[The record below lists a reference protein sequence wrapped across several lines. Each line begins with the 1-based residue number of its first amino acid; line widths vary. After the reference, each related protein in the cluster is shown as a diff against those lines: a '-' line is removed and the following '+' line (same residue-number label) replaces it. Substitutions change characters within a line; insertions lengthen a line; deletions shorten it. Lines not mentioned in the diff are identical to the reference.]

1 MRSGAKIGIAG
12 GVFVVVAG
20 GVGYGA
26 YNLWNGLTGSG
37 TGDGSTGTTQAAP
50 ARTGPPTADETSGVA
65 KDFLAAWAK
74 GDADRAAQLTNNVA
88 DSQPLLAG
96 YRADAHVTRV
106 TLTPGAA
113 SGTKVPFTVKATIS
127 YEGKTKPWSYASSLS
142 VVRGLT
148 TGRALVDWD
157 PSVVHPDLKKGQTL
171 TTGEA
176 ESAPIKAVD
185 VNGVELTKAKYP
197 SLGPVLDSLRQK
209 YGDKAGGKP
218 GIETY
223 IGASGSAGGATE
235 GSGDGSADSPAPAR
249 TLLTLSKGTPALL
262 HTTLDARAQAAAEVA
277 VKKFSES
284 SVVAVRPSTGEIR
297 AIANNRA
304 DAFDAATQGKL
315 APGSTMKIMT
325 AAMLIDNGLA
335 SEKSPLLCEPSVTW
349 QGQTFHNLDNFSI
362 PGGTMEKA
370 FARSCN
376 TAFIKPVGKLNDRG
390 IADTALPDTAKKY
403 FGIGSVWNVG
413 IPTFDGSVPQT
424 SGPNTAAAMIGQ
436 GLVQMNPLNMA
447 SVTATARSGAFHQ
460 PVIVPRSLREG
471 DTATARP
478 LPAATAQQLRDMMHI
493 TATAGYG
500 TGTVAMSGV
509 GGYKGAKTGSAE
521 VDAQGKS
528 NSWFTGFSNDLA
540 AAAVVQS
547 GGHGGDAAGPVVA
560 AVLAAGS

>member
-1 MRSGAKIGIAG
+1 MRNGVKIGIVG
-12 GVFVVVAG
+12 GAFAVVAG

-26 YNLWNGLTGSG
+26 YNIWNALDGAHAG
-37 TGDGSTGTTQAAP
+37 GDPTGTTQAAP
-50 ARTGPPTADETSGVA
+50 ARTGPPTTDEISGAA

-74 GDADRAAQLTNNVA
+74 GDADKASQLTNDAA

-96 YRADAHVTRV
+96 YREDAHVTKV
-106 TLTPGAA
+106 TLTPGTA
-113 SGTKVPFTVKATIS
+113 SGAKVPFTVRATIS
-127 YEGKTKPWSYASSLS
+127 YEGKTKPWSYTSSLS
-142 VVRGLT
+142 VVRGVT
-148 TGRALVDWD
+148 SGRALVEWD
-157 PSVVHPDLKKGQTL
+157 PSVIHPDLKKGETL

-185 VNGVELTKAKYP
+185 HNGAELTKAKYP
-197 SLGPVLDSLRQK
+197 SLGPVLDALRQK

-223 IGASGSAGGATE
+223 IGAT
-235 GSGDGSADSPAPAR
+235 GSADSAAPAK

-262 HTTLDARAQAAAEVA
+262 HTTLDAGAQAAAETA

-284 SVVAVRPSTGEIR
+284 SVVAVKASTGEIR

-304 DAFDAATQGKL
+304 DAFNAATQGKL

-325 AAMLIDNGLA
+325 ATMLINNGLA
-335 SEKSPLLCEPSVTW
+335 AEKSPILCPESVLW

-362 PGGTMEKA
+362 ANGTMEQS

-376 TAFIKPVGKLNDRG
+376 TAFIKPVGTLHDRG

-424 SGPNTAAAMIGQ
+424 TGPNTAAAMIGQ

-460 PVIVPRSLREG
+460 PVIVPGSLRDG
-471 DTATARP
+471 GTATAQP
-478 LPAATAQQLRDMMHI
+478 LPANTAQQVRDMMHT

-528 NSWFTGFSNDLA
+528 NSWFAGFSNDLA

>member
-1 MRSGAKIGIAG
+1 MRNGAKIGIVG
-12 GVFVVVAG
+12 GVFAVVAG

-26 YNLWNGLTGSG
+26 YNIWNAVDGSG
-37 TGDGSTGTTQAAP
+37 GGGGSINTAQAAP
-50 ARTGPPTADETSGVA
+50 ARRTGPPTADEISGTA

-74 GDADRAAQLTNNVA
+74 GDADGAAGLTDNAA

-96 YRADAHVTRV
+96 YRTDAHVSKV

-113 SGTKVPFTVKATIS
+113 SGAKVPFTVKATVS
-127 YEGKTKPWSYASSLS
+127 YEGKTKPWSYASSLR
-142 VVRGLT
+142 VVRGVT
-148 TGRALVDWD
+148 TGRALVDWE
-157 PSVVHPDLKKGQTL
+157 PSVIHPDLKKDETL

-176 ESAPIKAVD
+176 ESAPVKAVD
-185 VNGVELTKAKYP
+185 HNGAELTKAKYP

-223 IGASGSAGGATE
+223 I
-235 GSGDGSADSPAPAR
+235 SGDGSDDATPAR

-262 HTTLDARAQAAAEVA
+262 HTTLDAGAQAAAETA

-284 SVVAVRPSTGEIR
+284 SVVAVKASTGEIR

-335 SEKSPLLCEPSVTW
+335 SEKSPLLCEPSVLW

-362 PGGTMEKA
+362 PGGTMEQA

-413 IPTFDGSVPQT
+413 IPTFDGGVPQT

-471 DTATARP
+471 DTATAQP
-478 LPAATAQQLRDMMHI
+478 LPANTAQQLRDMMHT

-500 TGTVAMSGV
+500 TGTAAMSGV

-528 NSWFTGFSNDLA
+528 NSWFTGFSDDLA

>member
-1 MRSGAKIGIAG
+1 MRNGVKIGIVG
-12 GVFVVVAG
+12 GAFAVVAG
-20 GVGYGA
+20 GAGYGA
-26 YNLWNGLTGSG
+26 YNIWNAVDGSG
-37 TGDGSTGTTQAAP
+37 GGAGDSTGTTQAAP
-50 ARTGPPTADETSGVA
+50 VRTGPPTADEISGAA

-74 GDADRAAQLTNNVA
+74 GDADTASRLTNNA
-88 DSQPLLAG
+88 TDSQALLTG
-96 YRADAHVTRV
+96 YREDAHVTRV

-113 SGTKVPFTVKATIS
+113 SGAKVPFTVKATVS
-127 YEGKTKPWSYASSLS
+127 FEGKTKPWSYTSSLS

-148 TGRALVDWD
+148 TGRALVDWA
-157 PSVVHPDLKKGQTL
+157 PSVVHPDLAKGETL

-185 VNGVELTKAKYP
+185 DNGAELTKEKYP

-223 IGASGSAGGATE
+223 IAGA
-235 GSGDGSADSPAPAR
+235 GSADSTAPAK

-262 HTTLDARAQAAAEVA
+262 HTTLDARAQAAAETA

-284 SVVAVRPSTGEIR
+284 SVVAVKPSTGEIR
-297 AIANNRA
+297 AVANNRE
-304 DAFDAATQGKL
+304 DAFNAAMQGKL

-325 AAMLIDNGLA
+325 AAMLINNGLA
-335 SEKSPLLCEPSVTW
+335 AEKSPILCEPSVMW

-362 PGGTMEKA
+362 PSGTMEQS

-460 PVIVPRSLREG
+460 PVIVPASLRDG
-471 DTATARP
+471 NTASAQP
-478 LPAATAQQLRDMMHI
+478 LPANTAQQLRDMMHT

-528 NSWFTGFSNDLA
+528 NSWFAGFSNDLA

>member
-1 MRSGAKIGIAG
+1 MRNGAKIGIAG

-26 YNLWNGLTGSG
+26 YNLWNGLNGSG
-37 TGDGSTGTTQAAP
+37 GGSGGSTGTTQAAP
-50 ARTGPPTADETSGVA
+50 ARTGPPTADEISGTA

-74 GDADRAAQLTNNVA
+74 GDASAAAQLTNDAA
-88 DSQPLLAG
+88 DAQPLLAG

-113 SGTKVPFTVKATIS
+113 TGAQVPFTVRATVS
-127 YEGKTKPWSYASSLS
+127 FEGSTKPWSYASSLS
-142 VVRGLT
+142 VVRGVT

-157 PSVVHPDLKKGQTL
+157 PSVVHPDLKKGETL

-185 VNGVELTKAKYP
+185 RSGAVLTKEKYP
-197 SLGPVLDSLRQK
+197 SLGPVLDALRQK

-218 GIETY
+218 GVETY
-223 IGASGSAGGATE
+223 IGA
-235 GSGDGSADSPAPAR
+235 DGSADSDAPAK

-262 HTTLDARAQAAAEVA
+262 HTTLDARTQAAAEGA
-277 VKKFSES
+277 VKKFGES
-284 SVVAVRPSTGEIR
+284 SVVAVKASTGEIR
-297 AIANNRA
+297 AVANNRS
-304 DAFDAATQGKL
+304 DSFNAAMQGTL

-325 AAMLIDNGLA
+325 AAMLINNGLA
-335 SEKSPLLCEPSVTW
+335 SEKSPILCPVSVTW
-349 QGQTFHNLDNFSI
+349 QSQTFHNLDNFSI
-362 PGGTMEKA
+362 PGGTLEQS

-376 TAFIKPVGKLNDRG
+376 TAFIKPLGRFSEHH
-390 IADTALPDTAKKY
+390 IAADSALPDTAKKY

-413 IPTFDGSVPQT
+413 VPTFDGSVPQAA
-424 SGPNTAAAMIGQ
+424 GPNTAAAMIGQ
-436 GLVQMNPLNMA
+436 GQVQMNPLNMA
-447 SVTATARSGAFHQ
+447 SVTATARSGAFRQ
-460 PVIVPRSLREG
+460 PVIVPRSLIG
-471 DTATARP
+471 GALATAQP
-478 LPAATAQQLRDMMHI
+478 LPYNTAQQLRDMMHT

-500 TGTVAMSGV
+500 TGTAAMAGV

-528 NSWFTGFSNDLA
+528 NSWFAGFSDDLA

>member
-1 MRSGAKIGIAG
+1 MRNGAKIGIVG
-12 GVFVVVAG
+12 GVFAVVVG

-26 YNLWNGLTGSG
+26 YNLWNGLNGSG
-37 TGDGSTGTTQAAP
+37 GGGSGPTGTTQAAP
-50 ARTGPPTADETSGVA
+50 ARTGPPTADEISGAA
-65 KDFLAAWAK
+65 KAFLAAWAK
-74 GDADRAAQLTNNVA
+74 GDADAASQLTDNAA
-88 DSQPLLAG
+88 DAQPLLAG
-96 YRADAHVTRV
+96 YREDAHVTRV
-106 TLTPGAA
+106 VLTPGAA
-113 SGTKVPFTVKATIS
+113 SGAKVPFTVKATVS
-127 YEGKTKPWSYASSLS
+127 YKGETKPWSYTSSLS
-142 VVRGLT
+142 VVRGVT
-148 TGRALVDWD
+148 TGRALVDWE
-157 PSVVHPDLKKGQTL
+157 PSVVHPDLKKGETL

-176 ESAPIKAVD
+176 RSAPIKAVD
-185 VNGVELTKAKYP
+185 HNGTELTKEKYP
-197 SLGPVLDSLRQK
+197 SLGPVLDALRQK
-209 YGDKAGGKP
+209 YGDKAGGRP

-223 IGASGSAGGATE
+223 IGA
-235 GSGDGSADSPAPAR
+235 DGSADSTAPAK

-277 VKKFSES
+277 VKRFSES

-297 AIANNRA
+297 AIANNRD
-304 DAFDAATQGKL
+304 DAFNAATQGKL

-325 AAMLIDNGLA
+325 AAMLINNGLA
-335 SEKSPLLCEPSVTW
+335 SENSPLLCEPSVVW

-362 PGGTMEKA
+362 PGGTMAKA

-376 TAFIKPVGKLNDRG
+376 TAFIKPVGKLHDRG

-403 FGIGSVWNVG
+403 FGIGAVWNVG

-424 SGPNTAAAMIGQ
+424 TGPNTAAAMIGQ

-460 PVIVPRSLREG
+460 PVIVPGSLRDG
-471 DTATARP
+471 DTATAQP
-478 LPAATAQQLRDMMHI
+478 LPAGTAQQLRDMMHT

-500 TGTVAMSGV
+500 TGTAAMSGV

-528 NSWFTGFSNDLA
+528 NSWFTGFSDDLA

>member
-1 MRSGAKIGIAG
+1 MRNGVKIGIVG
-12 GVFVVVAG
+12 GAFVVVAG

-26 YNLWNGLTGSG
+26 YNIWNGLNSSDGG
-37 TGDGSTGTTQAAP
+37 GSTDTAQAAP
-50 ARTGPPTADETSGVA
+50 ARTGPPTADEISGAA
-65 KDFLAAWAK
+65 KGFLAAWAK
-74 GDADRAAQLTNNVA
+74 GDADKASQLTNNAA

-113 SGTKVPFTVKATIS
+113 SGAKVPFTVKATIS
-127 YEGKTKPWSYASSLS
+127 YEGKTKPWSYTSSLS

-157 PSVVHPDLKKGQTL
+157 PSVIHPDLKKGETL

-185 VNGVELTKAKYP
+185 HNGAELTKEKYP
-197 SLGPVLDSLRQK
+197 SLGPVLDALRQK

-223 IGASGSAGGATE
+223 IGAADSS
-235 GSGDGSADSPAPAR
+235 DGTASSDSPAPAK

-262 HTTLDARAQAAAEVA
+262 HTTLDAGAQAAAETA

-284 SVVAVRPSTGEIR
+284 SVVAVKASTGEIR
-297 AIANNRA
+297 AIANNRD
-304 DAFDAATQGKL
+304 DAFNAATQGKL

-325 AAMLIDNGLA
+325 ATMLINNGLA
-335 SEKSPLLCEPSVTW
+335 AEKSPILCPESVTW

-362 PGGTMEKA
+362 ANGTMEQS

-403 FGIGSVWNVG
+403 FGIGSEWNVG
-413 IPTFDGSVPQT
+413 IPTFDGSVPKT
-424 SGPNTAAAMIGQ
+424 TGPNTAAAMIGQ

-447 SVTATARSGAFHQ
+447 SVTATARNGAFHQ
-460 PVIVPRSLREG
+460 PVIVPGSLRAG
-471 DTATARP
+471 DTATAQP
-478 LPAATAQQLRDMMHI
+478 LPANTAQQLRDMMHT

-528 NSWFTGFSNDLA
+528 NSWFAGFSNDLA